1 MMIDGKIHE
10 VNGYLNEGIMWRSF
24 ADVGLDEPY
33 FSYYYA
39 EDRLYLIKDNMTDCI
54 WFIEEGSPAKALQV
68 VKNRWDEAM
77 KAGQFV
83 EENYDDL

>member
-1 MMIDGKIHE
+1 MIDRKIQE
-10 VNGYLNEGIMWRSF
+10 VFKFIESGALWRSF

-54 WFIEEGSPAKALQV
+54 WFVEECSPAKALQV
-68 VKNRWDEAM
+68 VKDRWNEAI
-77 KAGQFV
+77 KAGQPV

>member
-1 MMIDGKIHE
+1 MIDRKIQE
-10 VNGYLNEGIMWRSF
+10 VSEFLESGALWRSF

-39 EDRLYLIKDNMTDCI
+39 EDRLYLIKDNMVDCI
-54 WFIEEGSPAKALQV
+54 WFVEEGSPAKALQV
-68 VKNRWDEAM
+68 VKDRWDEAM
-77 KAGQFV
+77 KAGQPV

>member
-10 VNGYLNEGIMWRSF
+10 VNGYLNEGIMWHDFS
-24 ADVGLDEPY
+24 DVGLDEPY

-68 VKNRWDEAM
+68 VKDRWDEAM
-77 KAGQFV
+77 KAGQPV

>member
-1 MMIDGKIHE
+1 MIDRKIQE
-10 VNGYLNEGIMWRSF
+10 VSEFLESGALWRSF
-24 ADVGLDEPY
+24 ADEPY

-54 WFIEEGSPAKALQV
+54 WFVEEGSPAKALQV
-68 VKNRWDEAM
+68 VKDRWDEAM
-77 KAGQFV
+77 KAGQSV

>member
-1 MMIDGKIHE
+1 MIDRKIQE
-10 VNGYLNEGIMWRSF
+10 VSEFLESGALWRSF
-24 ADVGLDEPY
+24 VDEPY

-54 WFIEEGSPAKALQV
+54 WFVEEGSPAKALQV
-68 VKNRWDEAM
+68 VKDRWDEAM
-77 KAGQFV
+77 KAGQPV

>member
-1 MMIDGKIHE
+1 MIDRKIQE
-10 VNGYLNEGIMWRSF
+10 VSEFLESGVLWRSF

-54 WFIEEGSPAKALQV
+54 WFVEEGSPAKALQV
-68 VKNRWDEAM
+68 VKDRWDEAM
-77 KAGQFV
+77 KAGQPV